1 MRNTVDREITIN
13 ARELKALSSEFGL
26 SFIENKG
33 SITVVGEKQWLV
45 FDKQFFY
52 NPEETQCRLM
62 EIY

>member
-1 MRNTVDREITIN
+1 MDREITIN

-52 NPEETQCRLM
+52 NLEETQCRLI